1 MCYYVLSC
9 VSILYHIIVKKDM
22 GWEWLQLLES
32 LRPNVSQACH
42 TTADTE
48 RPAWLRHLPAC
59 PQPAVNEPDPGMCGK
74 CWRGLA
80 PPPNTEGV
88 GWVGPP
94 SYLNTEMGRENF

>member
-1 MCYYVLSC
+1 MAAATGKPPPKR
-9 VSILYHIIVKKDM
+9 I
-22 GWEWLQLLES
+22 
-32 LRPNVSQACH
+32 SQACH

-74 CWRGLA
+74 CWRGLDP
-80 PPPNTEGV
+80 PPPNTEGL